1 MYANPPKRP
10 TAIRATFLN
19 VESLSSDLELTTI
32 VIVSSLLSVF
42 TTFSEFAG
50 SNIATLKE

>member
-19 VESLSSDLELTTI
+19 VESLSSDLELTVI

-42 TTFSEFAG
+42 TSFSEFAG